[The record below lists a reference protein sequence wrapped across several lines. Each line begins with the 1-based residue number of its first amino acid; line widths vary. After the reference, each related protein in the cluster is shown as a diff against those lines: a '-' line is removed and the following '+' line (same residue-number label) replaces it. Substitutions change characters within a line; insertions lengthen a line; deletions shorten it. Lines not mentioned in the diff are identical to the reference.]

1 MKIRVRYFTTL
12 QELARTREEE
22 LEVEEGINLAK
33 LIEKISSKYGQEAFN
48 YLHDKTTGK
57 IDPTLKFLVNGV
69 DLRRLQGFETRLKEG
84 DIIAIIPAIGG
95 G

>member
-1 MKIRVRYFTTL
+1 LRVKVRYFTTL

-22 LEVEEGINLAK
+22 LEVEEGFSLGR
-33 LIEKISSKYGQEAFN
+33 LIEIISSRYGQEALN
-48 YLHDKTTGK
+48 YLHDKTMGE
-57 IDPTLKFLVNGV
+57 IDPSLKFLVNGV

>member
-1 MKIRVRYFTTL
+1 LKIRVRYFTTL

-57 IDPTLKFLVNGV
+57 IDTTLKFLVNGV
-69 DLRRLQGFETRLKEG
+69 DFRRLQGFETRLKEG